1 MTPAFTQLKSSTNW
15 APSGTSRGLSLPRD
29 VNRLDSP
36 RCTGREQRSRD
47 RQALRSLKNKM
58 RGA

>member
-1 MTPAFTQLKSSTNW
+1 MTPAFIQLKSSTNW
-15 APSGTSRGLSLPRD
+15 APSGTSRSLNLPRD
-29 VNRLDSP
+29 VNRLDSVKYNLS
-36 RCTGREQRSRD
+36 EQRSRD